1 MAVINPLD
9 PKPVL
14 TKTLV
19 EVKEIAISGTAFI
32 DLIKKRKQTVGA
44 VYGITDLVGNST
56 LNFNGANVPT
66 TSTDKRNDRFDILS
80 IWGTVE
86 PKDSLTGMTINAK
99 LSSDSLQI
107 GTFKGTLNGTVTLQ
121 ESDAKDPLTGQ
132 FTGNGI
138 NMTGAKVTKG
148 SLKFVLKGK
157 DSLGTILWN
166 SKTQKLEKSID
177 TTATVPT
184 IKFSIKE
191 LIPPVTGTGTPT
203 IGATIFSSS
212 FVLNEEPGMTKAQFL
227 TEFNN
232 SFWDTKA
239 VV

>member
-1 MAVINPLD
+1 MVNPVD
-9 PKPVL
+9 PKPIL

-19 EVKEIAISGTAFI
+19 DVKEIAISGNSFI

-44 VYGITDLVGNST
+44 IYGITDLVGNST

-66 TSTDKRNDRFDILS
+66 TSTDKKNDRFDILS

-86 PKDSLTGMTINAK
+86 KKDSLTGMKLDAK

-107 GTFKGTLNGTVTLQ
+107 GKFGGSLTGTVTLY
-121 ESDAKDPLTGQ
+121 ESDAKDPLTGM

-138 NMTGAKVTKG
+138 NLTGVDVDKG
-148 SLKFVLKGK
+148 SLKFVMKGA

-166 SKTQKLEKSID
+166 RKTQKVFTSLD
-177 TTATVPT
+177 NTQTVPT

-191 LIPPVTGTGTPT
+191 LIPPTGGSTTPT
-203 IGATIFSSS
+203 VGDTIFSST
-212 FVLNEEPGMTKAQFL
+212 FVLNDKPGMTKAQFL
-227 TEFNN
+227 TEFKS